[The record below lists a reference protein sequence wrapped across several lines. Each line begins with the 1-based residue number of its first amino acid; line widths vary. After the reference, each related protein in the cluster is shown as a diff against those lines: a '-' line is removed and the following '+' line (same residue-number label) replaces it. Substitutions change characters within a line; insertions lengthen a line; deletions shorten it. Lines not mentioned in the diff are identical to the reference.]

1 MNTHFFLLRTMYEDV
16 PPLTAPSVTGDA
28 TDLMPIEPSSFGHD
42 LWRIVQSALSK
53 AMPQITDAVHT
64 CLTLIA
70 VTILLSLLRNCQ
82 KQAKESVQL
91 TGVITISAILL
102 SSAHSMICLAAE
114 TITQLSNY
122 GKLLLPA
129 LTAALAATG
138 GSSSSAALYTATAV
152 FDGLMCAAVSIIL
165 VPMVYIYLVLSVMN
179 AAAGD
184 ELIKKV
190 RDFVKWLVSWGMKVV
205 LYVFTG
211 VISLTGIITG
221 TADQA
226 AVKATKMTISS
237 VVPVVGGM
245 LSDASETVLISAA
258 MVKNSIGI
266 YGLMALLAV
275 LIVPFLR
282 ICIQYGLLRLTAA
295 LSGIFADKQISDLIG
310 DFAGTMGLLLGMTG
324 TVCLLLL
331 ISVICFLKGM
341 G

>member
-1 MNTHFFLLRTMYEDV
+1 MKTQIATIWPVFDDT
-16 PPLTAPSVTGDA
+16 PPFTAPQLTGEA
-28 TDLMPIEPSSFGHD
+28 ADLLPNEQTSFGQD
-42 LWRIVQSALSK
+42 LWNILLNALSQI
-53 AMPQITDAVHT
+53 MPQMTDAVNA
-64 CLTLIA
+64 CISLIA
-70 VTILLSLLRNCQ
+70 VSILLSVLRNSQ
-82 KQAKESVQL
+82 KHAKDAVQL

-102 SSAHSMICLAAE
+102 STTHSMICLAADTVE
-114 TITQLSNY
+114 QLSSY
-122 GKLLLPA
+122 GKLLLPV

-138 GSSSSAALYTATAV
+138 GSSSSAALYATTAV
-152 FDGLMCAAVSIIL
+152 FDGILCAAVSSIL

-179 AAAGD
+179 GAASD
-184 ELIKKV
+184 NLIKKV
-190 RDFVKWLVSWGMKVV
+190 RDFVKWLLSWGMKLV

-211 VISLTGIITG
+211 YISLTGIVTG

-245 LSDASETVLISAA
+245 LSDASETVLVGAA
-258 MVKNSIGI
+258 MVKNSVGI
-266 YGLMALLAV
+266 YGLLALLAV

-295 LSGIFADKQISDLIG
+295 LSGIFAEKQISDLIG

-324 TVCLLLL
+324 TVCLILL